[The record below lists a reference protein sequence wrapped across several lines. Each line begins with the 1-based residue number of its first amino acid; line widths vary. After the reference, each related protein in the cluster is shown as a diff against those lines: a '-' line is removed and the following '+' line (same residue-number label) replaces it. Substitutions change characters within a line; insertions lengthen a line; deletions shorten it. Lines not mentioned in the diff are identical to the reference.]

1 MFSLLGRYSTLLG
14 MLDVY
19 IHKYLYNYVY
29 QISLAFCILVLV
41 QCTCSLFK
49 LNKMIG
55 VCTSKTF
62 LKHLDLSVEC
72 HKLVLE
78 KSIKGKDR
86 DKYDNRVQII
96 DMYRWR

>member
-1 MFSLLGRYSTLLG
+1 
-14 MLDVY
+14 
-19 IHKYLYNYVY
+19 
-29 QISLAFCILVLV
+29 
-41 QCTCSLFK
+41 
-49 LNKMIG
+49 MIG